1 MHDEMKPQMAVP
13 DVDNHEGQMARA
25 DLYRAA
31 KNAMKLFEMV
41 QEGSELEGWV
51 QAKITKAADY
61 LDSVY
66 HYMEYQV
73 KFGNGGVAKS
83 VADITGEAEI
93 KSDETVSEEDDEVE
107 MKESYEQKLQ
117 ALLESAIKKTKSK
130 KDQAVDEAKFAA
142 SGVRATDKKKGKVE
156 KTTRKSYFLKF
167 EKEGRTKG
175 VTMVADEGESL
186 SDMKD
191 RAKRENMGWSLA
203 SVREKESVEESKH
216 EDAKAAEEEKRKKE
230 EKKKKIAKIV
240 DEGKSEAQKAAQEK
254 FKAMIAKKKGNKKDD
269 KKVDEAKGKKP
280 DFLDVDKDGDK
291 KEPMK
296 KALADKKKNPV
307 QKADETLDMNL
318 IKSAQGAMTKN
329 KKDKESD
336 DNVRKPYGYRGA
348 SGSENDDS
356 SDKKSKSKKEA
367 VAESSDLDTILKL
380 AGRRPLVG

>member
-1 MHDEMKPQMAVP
+1 MHDEMKPQMTVP
-13 DVDNHEGQMARA
+13 AVDNHEGQMARA

-93 KSDETVSEEDDEVE
+93 KTDETVSEEDDEVE

-117 ALLESAIKKTKSK
+117 ALLEGAVKKAKSK
-130 KDQAVDEAKFAA
+130 KDEKVDEAKFAA
-142 SGVRATDKKKGKVE
+142 SGVRAGDKKKGKVD
-156 KTTRKSYFLKF
+156 KSSRKSYFLKF
-167 EKEGRTKG
+167 EKEGKTKG

-186 SDMKD
+186 SDLKD
-191 RAKRENMGWSLA
+191 RAKRENMGWTLA
-203 SVREKESVEESKH
+203 SVREKEAVE
-216 EDAKAAEEEKRKKE
+216 
-230 EKKKKIAKIV
+230 
-240 DEGKSEAQKAAQEK
+240 EGKSAAQKAAQEK
-254 FKAMIAKKKGNKKDD
+254 FKAMAAKKKGD
-269 KKVDEAKGKKP
+269 KKVDEASKP
-280 DFLDVDKDGDK
+280 DFLDMDKDGDK

-296 KALADKKKNPV
+296 KAVADKKQK
-307 QKADETLDMNL
+307 KADEALDMNL
-318 IKSAQGAMTKN
+318 LKAAQGSMSKN
-329 KKDKESD
+329 KKDAESD
-336 DNVRKPYGYRGA
+336 KNARKPYGYRGA
-348 SGSENDDS
+348 SGSENDGAD
-356 SDKKSKSKKEA
+356 DKKKKAKKEA
-367 VAESSDLDTILKL
+367 VAESSDLDTLLKL